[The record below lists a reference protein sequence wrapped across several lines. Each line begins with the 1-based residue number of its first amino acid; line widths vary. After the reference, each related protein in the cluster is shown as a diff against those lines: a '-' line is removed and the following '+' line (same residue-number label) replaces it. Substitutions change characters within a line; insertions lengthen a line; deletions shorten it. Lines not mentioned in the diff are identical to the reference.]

1 MTDKLTLDE
10 AVEEILGLV
19 IGRTRECVRE
29 CDGICVKPPEDD
41 CEIYSE
47 CQEHTRAILTRLQPA
62 PQEGGDKPSDTV
74 LKEATGKIMAA
85 KVYAEDGDVPGGLL
99 IAREEAVDILSAA
112 ITSASGDKPSD
123 TKKEEQ
129 IRNLSCMAGRAFGEV
144 EGGEVNLEYNCAMR
158 VLGETIQHLGVL
170 SGLSIRKPESD
181 VADFIKKNYGLWT

>member
-1 MTDKLTLDE
+1 MSDSTPSIGIDE
-10 AVEEILGLV
+10 AVEEVLNVFIPQYAC
-19 IGRTRECVRE
+19 ECRPNE
-29 CDGICVKPPEDD
+29 YGELDAP
-41 CEIYSE
+41 CEKCYHIPAI
-47 CQEHTRAILTRLQPA
+47 RAILTRLQPA